1 MLLKQ
6 LKVVSRRKA
15 LIMKNLG
22 KALFILGIILFMI
35 PFILGSEYF
44 INIFSISSM
53 ICFAVALSI
62 ALAEKHICL
71 HAIVTFIVVGICIW
85 SYTGGLLGVFLKT
98 LVLFVVYILAL
109 VFMRVRKMILHR
121 TNEKK

>member
-1 MLLKQ
+1 
-6 LKVVSRRKA
+6 
-15 LIMKNLG
+15 MKNLG
-22 KALFILGIILFMI
+22 KVLFILGIILFMI
-35 PFILGSEYF
+35 PFFLVSEYF

-62 ALAEKHICL
+62 ALAEKYICL
-71 HAIVTFIVVGICIW
+71 HAIVTFTVVGICIW
-85 SYTGGLLGVFLKT
+85 SYMGGLHGVFFKT

-121 TNEKK
+121 ENEK